1 MAMGGGRFDY
11 TSVVIRFL
19 FSLFFVL
26 ATYNPSGVSYFHWM
40 LSASDLPL
48 KLLVGLIL
56 VGVYAILII
65 STWRM
70 IGWFGVS
77 LVATTCATAG
87 WVLWELGVV
96 DLGSLSA
103 FSTSVLVM
111 LAVVFTAGISY
122 SGAHTRLTGILHI
135 ENK

>member
-26 ATYNPSGVSYFHWM
+26 ATYNPSGVSYFHWV